1 MRTNSD
7 RQEFKKTRLDVNML
21 NSESNNDYD
30 IKLHDKYL
38 KNARR
43 ETTRIKNSST
53 PDEPLEYNIDE
64 QK

>member
-1 MRTNSD
+1 MMRTNSE
-7 RQEFKKTRLDVNML
+7 RQSFKKIRMDVGVS
-21 NSESNNDYD
+21 NSETNYD
-30 IKLHDKYL
+30 IKLHDKFL

-43 ETTRIKNSST
+43 ETTRIKNST

>member
-1 MRTNSD
+1 M
-7 RQEFKKTRLDVNML
+7 DVGVS
-21 NSESNNDYD
+21 NSETNYD
-30 IKLHDKYL
+30 IKLHDKFL

-43 ETTRIKNSST
+43 ETTRIKNST